1 MELSRIQKEYAKIE
15 PALREVEAT
24 GYGIVMPDQEEMTLE
39 EPEIIR
45 QGGRYGVRL
54 RASAP
59 SIHMMRADI
68 RTTVSPIVGT
78 ERQSEELVMYLL
90 EGFEE
95 DPAKIWSSNIFGKS
109 LHDWWARDCT
119 TSSPRCPW
127 MHA

>member
-1 MELSRIQKEYAKIE
+1 M
-15 PALREVEAT
+15 
-24 GYGIVMPDQEEMTLE
+24 
-39 EPEIIR
+39 
-45 QGGRYGVRL
+45 RL

-109 LHDWWARDCT
+109 GKHLT
-119 TSSPRCPW
+119 GTVSIS
-127 MHA
+127 

>member
-1 MELSRIQKEYAKIE
+1 
-15 PALREVEAT
+15 
-24 GYGIVMPDQEEMTLE
+24 MPDQEEMTLE
-39 EPEIIR
+39 EPEIIK

-95 DPAKIWSSNIFGKS
+95 DPTKIWSSNIS
-109 LHDWWARDCT
+109 ESRSTNWWAKDCT
-119 TSSPRCPW
+119 TSFPKCLWTPD
-127 MHA
+127 